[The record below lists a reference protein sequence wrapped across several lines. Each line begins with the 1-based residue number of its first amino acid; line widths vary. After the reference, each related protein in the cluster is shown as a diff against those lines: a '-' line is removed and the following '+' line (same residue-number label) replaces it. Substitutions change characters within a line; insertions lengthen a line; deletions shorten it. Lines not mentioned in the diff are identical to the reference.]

1 MANWIQV
8 LEKQPSNQ
16 PCFPN
21 KFKLK
26 AFQKIFQ
33 PKIADRTQTATHTY
47 NCAACTYRP
56 IIGLDK
62 ADF

>member
-33 PKIADRTQTATHTY
+33 PKIADRTQTATIPITAQRVHT
-47 NCAACTYRP
+47 AQ
-56 IIGLDK
+56 L
-62 ADF
+62 